1 MSARRAMLEDIDFDL
16 DAGQFVP
23 ARRGLVEPEDVATT
37 AVLPKYEAQ
46 RAFAKPTA
54 NRAQRRN
61 RALIGAGLAAVCAL
75 VPVVAPVHAEY
86 AKAPKPA
93 EITEYQDVTV
103 MSVQSAA
110 AADAAERAE
119 QRRAAAAEAQ
129 RQAEEEAKRQAEE
142 AERRAAEEARQRA
155 EAEAEAQ
162 RERERE
168 QAAAASRSNTQRAEA
183 APVAQNPAQPQA
195 DIEMIVEVNGDAAG
209 AIQYAMAQQG
219 KPYQWGGTGPNGY
232 DCSGLVYAAYRSIG
246 ITLPR
251 TSNAMAGA
259 GRPVASVADLQPG
272 DIIISYGGGH
282 AAMYI
287 GNGMVVEALNYGIPV
302 KTNPLPSGITAMR
315 RVIG

>member
-16 DAGQFVP
+16 DAGEFVP
-23 ARRGLVEPEDVATT
+23 ARRGLPEPEAGTT
-37 AVLPKYEAQ
+37 AILPKYEAQ
-46 RAFAKPTA
+46 RAFAKPATNDA
-54 NRAQRRN
+54 KRRN
-61 RALIGAGLAAVCAL
+61 RALIGAGLAAAFAL
-75 VPVVAPVHAEY
+75 VPIVAPVHAEY
-86 AKAPKPA
+86 AKAPQPA
-93 EITEYQDVTV
+93 DLVEYQDVTLLS
-103 MSVQSAA
+103 MQSAA
-110 AADAAERAE
+110 AEDAAARAE
-119 QRRAAAAEAQ
+119 QRREAAAEAQ
-129 RQAEEEAKRQAEE
+129 RQAEAEAKRQAEE

-155 EAEAEAQ
+155 EAEAQAQ
-162 RERERE
+162 RERE
-168 QAAAASRSNTQRAEA
+168 QAASRNAQRTAQ
-183 APVAQNPAQPQA
+183 PAQNAPAAATQPQQGT
-195 DIEMIVEVNGDAAG
+195 EMAIEVNGDVAG

-251 TSNAMAGA
+251 TSGAMASA

-302 KTNPLPSGITAMR
+302 KTSPLPSGITAMR